1 MEHLQP
7 FRLQAH
13 FLEDFLGALHP
24 LPGIVVAGHIMAVS
38 FMTTGNK
45 DRVRPHLKGLEQVED
60 IDLPSAG
67 YQDNPDLRRILQAQ
81 GARQIGAGIGT
92 PAA

>member
-7 FRLQAH
+7 LRLQAH
-13 FLEDFLGALHP
+13 FLENLLGSLHP

-60 IDLPSAG
+60 IDP
-67 YQDNPDLRRILQAQ
+67 P
-81 GARQIGAGIGT
+81 GAGHHG
-92 PAA
+92 